1 LILGLQKN
9 TKGLAPFWY
18 GSIISTSHGN
28 IPVYVPNLLNS
39 QEKTVDIFFLY
50 KIIHQEIAQLKM
62 PAKKV
67 IAYYIV
73 MENREELNLYIKK
86 ENHSGV
92 EIELRDL
99 KNLLHHLVFEDVI
112 VENELAFAEEYIVE
126 IKSFLS
132 DRLLK
137 KTDEFN
143 QKKALKITRTLSHSK
158 SAKVDWN

>member
-1 LILGLQKN
+1 
-9 TKGLAPFWY
+9 
-18 GSIISTSHGN
+18 
-28 IPVYVPNLLNS
+28 VPNLLNS
-39 QEKTVDIFFLY
+39 QEKTVDIFLLY
-50 KIIHQEIAQLKM
+50 KIIHQEIAQLKT

-99 KNLLHHLVFEDVI
+99 KNLLQHLVFEDVI
-112 VENELAFAEEYIVE
+112 VENELAFAEEYVVE
-126 IKSFLS
+126 IKSLLS
-132 DRLLK
+132 KRLLK